1 MDYFI
6 FENLSKKPRA
16 LTFVEL
22 LKVATGDH
30 FQDSK
35 FMISLK
41 DPGLS
46 LVSFYAPGPFIEM
59 SSNKIYIVGV
69 FKCPRKIHLNKQC

>member
-16 LTFVEL
+16 ITFVEL
-22 LKVATGDH
+22 LKVATGGH

-41 DPGLS
+41 DPGLF
-46 LVSFYAPGPFIEM
+46 LVSFYAPGPAF
-59 SSNKIYIVGV
+59 SNVHIALNSGIPVIYDL
-69 FKCPRKIHLNKQC
+69 P